1 MILEVSAMELR
12 KEIGHF
18 LNEVK
23 FGHNS
28 FVIKRGK
35 EEMGAIINM
44 QIFNRLRELERNYQK
59 VNAQLAAVGDSMDE
73 AAVDKLVN
81 DAVAFARGKK

>member
-1 MILEVSAMELR
+1 MILEVSAMDLR

-23 FGHNS
+23 YGHNS
-28 FVIKRGK
+28 LIIKRGK

-44 QIFNRLRELERNYQK
+44 QLFNRLKDLERNYEHINKKLTALGENLTDEEAENLAKEAVEFVRQK
-59 VNAQLAAVGDSMDE
+59 
-73 AAVDKLVN
+73 
-81 DAVAFARGKK
+81 